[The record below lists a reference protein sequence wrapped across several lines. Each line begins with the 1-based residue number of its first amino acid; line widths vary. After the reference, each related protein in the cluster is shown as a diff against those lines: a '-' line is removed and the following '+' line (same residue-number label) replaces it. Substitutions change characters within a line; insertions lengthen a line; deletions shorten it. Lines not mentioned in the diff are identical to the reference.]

1 MSARGVLAVYARNIG
16 HKARYTELT
25 ETERECELME
35 HTIIWVNGHVEVYDY
50 AGRFCFSADSHREA
64 LEELRNAA

>member
-1 MSARGVLAVYARNIG
+1 
-16 HKARYTELT
+16 
-25 ETERECELME
+25 ME

-50 AGRFCFSADSHREA
+50 AGWFCFSADSHREA